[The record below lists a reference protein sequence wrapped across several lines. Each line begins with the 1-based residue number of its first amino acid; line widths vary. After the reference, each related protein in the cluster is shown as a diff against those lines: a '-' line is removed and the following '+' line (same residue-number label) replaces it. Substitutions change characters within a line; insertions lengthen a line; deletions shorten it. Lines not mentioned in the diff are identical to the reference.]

1 MLVKGYKPPVINL
14 EDMLRTQRAAW
25 RLGLTENNEQRVGRL
40 DGITDSMGM
49 SLSKLGVGDGQGSLA
64 CCSPWGRKESDMT
77 EQWNGTEF
85 NKH

>member
-40 DGITDSMGM
+40 DGITAAM
-49 SLSKLGVGDGQGSLA
+49 SVNLGKLWEMVRDRQALCAAVHGVTKSRTQLGD
-64 CCSPWGRKESDMT
+64 
-77 EQWNGTEF
+77 
-85 NKH
+85 